1 MSKFKAQT
9 KRVLEEI
16 SYTKNTSNNL
26 SSNSEASTSSSD
38 IEKIYSDIS
47 INYPLPITN
56 VDFNLDSSPQTNLRP
71 TNMADAL
78 RSTVTLLKNFD
89 GTPSRL
95 EFFLNQIDTFHSRYF
110 NNDLSQQEYVML
122 AIRSKIVQSAED
134 FLLTRPDLKTW
145 PEIKLALQQK
155 FSDPITRAN
164 LQQQLI
170 FLSRKNESTQDY
182 IQKLKALVTKV
193 NTKICTEVQ
202 NAEARAILISQ
213 NELTATQ
220 NLLANIS
227 SELRTLLIVQNPQ
240 NLENAIEIIN
250 NYEVLTSQTNFKNN
264 YIQNHSKFNNKSS
277 NQTTHNPFTKPMQH
291 PHVSNFAKPF
301 NGRENLHN
309 SPMFQPRFQSQ
320 PQRTFKP
327 PNQPST
333 SNQQRPPFKQS
344 FPQPMS
350 GVSTINRNL
359 PQKSNFAP
367 QRPFQSHFQK
377 TGNPNFTF
385 QELTH
390 VESEENRDC
399 KNLLFNP
406 NDEFNENYYPE
417 NFDDESSEEQ
427 SLEEQMEN
435 FQLQASEETN
445 VV

>member
-170 FLSRKNESTQDY
+170 FLSRKNEL
-182 IQKLKALVTKV
+182 LKITFR
-193 NTKICTEVQ
+193 N
-202 NAEARAILISQ
+202 
-213 NELTATQ
+213 
-220 NLLANIS
+220 
-227 SELRTLLIVQNPQ
+227 
-240 NLENAIEIIN
+240 
-250 NYEVLTSQTNFKNN
+250 
-264 YIQNHSKFNNKSS
+264 SK
-277 NQTTHNPFTKPMQH
+277 P
-291 PHVSNFAKPF
+291 
-301 NGRENLHN
+301 
-309 SPMFQPRFQSQ
+309 
-320 PQRTFKP
+320 
-327 PNQPST
+327 
-333 SNQQRPPFKQS
+333 
-344 FPQPMS
+344 
-350 GVSTINRNL
+350 
-359 PQKSNFAP
+359 
-367 QRPFQSHFQK
+367 
-377 TGNPNFTF
+377 
-385 QELTH
+385 
-390 VESEENRDC
+390 
-399 KNLLFNP
+399 
-406 NDEFNENYYPE
+406 
-417 NFDDESSEEQ
+417 
-427 SLEEQMEN
+427 
-435 FQLQASEETN
+435 
-445 VV
+445 